1 MKSKHI
7 LVLSVAIVAYLYLF
21 YHQQFVLSVNYV
33 HLDLSEKR
41 SANNTLEMK
50 NLKIIQLSD
59 LHGSK
64 SVSAYQMKLWTQILE
79 IITIEQPDFV
89 FITGDFVRY
98 GLEEYAHPIAS
109 KFLSNLAHI
118 VSQYS
123 SHKEKTSELNEKR
136 VYGVIGNHDYKHSES
151 SVTAKE
157 IAEVKHTYPESEIER
172 KKKIVSILESEAG
185 IKILENDYIYF
196 ADRDLLLIGLGD
208 PLTQE
213 HLSFEPQKVREKL
226 SHETRFHKDLPLSI
240 VLSHNPDTA
249 ACLIETSESHLMEI
263 SEKVKQM
270 PLLKKRIEFMN
281 EIESKHMCAGIPV
294 GLILAGHTHGG
305 QLSTPGGSSLVY
317 NAYNFLDYISP
328 WLARHLE
335 FIFFVTRH
343 WQWAR
348 GLHEFVSRNG
358 HKQYLYV
365 NSGIHS
371 SAGIRLW
378 TPPEITIFNI
388 KY

>member
-7 LVLSVAIVAYLYLF
+7 LVLSAAIAAYLYFF

-33 HLDLSEKR
+33 HLDLSERRK
-41 SANNTLEMK
+41 STNKSLESK
-50 NLKIIQLSD
+50 NLKVIQLSD

-64 SVSAYQMKLWTQILE
+64 SVSTYQMKLWAQILE
-79 IITIEQPDFV
+79 ILTIEQPDFV
-89 FITGDFVRY
+89 FITGDFVHY
-98 GLEEYAHPIAS
+98 ALEEYVRPIAT
-109 KFLSNLAHI
+109 KFLANLTHI
-118 VSQYS
+118 MSPYP
-123 SHKEKTSELNEKR
+123 SHKENTSESNR

-151 SVTAKE
+151 SVTSKK
-157 IAEVKHTYPESEIER
+157 ITQVKYRYPESEVER
-172 KKKIVSILESEAG
+172 KKKVISILESESG
-185 IKILENDYIYF
+185 IKILENDYIYL

-226 SHETRFHKDLPLSI
+226 SHETRFQKDVPLSI

-249 ACLIETSESHLMEI
+249 ACLIETSESHFMEI

-281 EIESKHMCAGIPV
+281 EIESKHMCSGIPV
-294 GLILAGHTHGG
+294 DLILSGHTHGG

-317 NAYNFLDYISP
+317 KAYNFIDYISP

-371 SAGIRLW
+371 SRGIRLW